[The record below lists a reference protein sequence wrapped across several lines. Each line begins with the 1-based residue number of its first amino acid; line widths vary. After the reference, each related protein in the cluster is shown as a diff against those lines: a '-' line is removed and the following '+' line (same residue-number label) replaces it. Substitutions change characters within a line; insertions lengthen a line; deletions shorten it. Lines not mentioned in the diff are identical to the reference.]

1 MSEQAIVNW
10 KELLDFAHT
19 LKRYNANLDSE
30 ASQLKARYRRLGE
43 TWRDQKYAKF
53 SQEFEAMTHLI
64 DRFLRT
70 SEDVIPKLEKEATL
84 VRDRY
89 LGRG

>member
-10 KELLDFAHT
+10 KDLLDFA
-19 LKRYNANLDSE
+19 LKRYSEELDSKT
-30 ASQLKARYRRLGE
+30 SQLKSRYRRLGE

-70 SEDVIPKLEKEATL
+70 SGDVIPKLEKDATL
-84 VRDRY
+84 IRDRY